1 MILPANLESI
11 GKEAFFYCQ
20 NLKQITIPA
29 KTTKIGNNVFGSCDH
44 LETINVAAGNTIYRS
59 EDGILYDTEE
69 GRLVL
74 INCPAGK
81 KAA

>member
-1 MILPANLESI
+1 METMKLPSNLESI

-29 KTTKIGNNVFGSCDH
+29 KTTKIGNNAFGSCDH

-59 EDGILYDTEE
+59 EDG
-69 GRLVL
+69 
-74 INCPAGK
+74 K
-81 KAA
+81 

>member
-1 MILPANLESI
+1 METMILPANLESI
-11 GKEAFFYCQ
+11 GKEAFFYCK

-59 EDGILYDTEE
+59 EDGILYGTEE
-69 GRLVL
+69 GRLEMC
-74 INCPAGK
+74 IRDRG
-81 KAA
+81 